1 MNLKLNLDRIAT
13 PTTWIL
19 RIFTGGVFLYSG
31 FVKAIDAWG
40 TFYKFGDYLSVMH
53 LDVWP
58 NLVIF
63 AVFALCIFE
72 FLTGM
77 FLATGS
83 FRRAAPVWPALWLTV
98 AASATRW

>member
-1 MNLKLNLDRIAT
+1 MMNLKLNLDRIAT

-53 LDVWP
+53 LDVWAKLGRRGRRP
-58 NLVIF
+58 DGRD
-63 AVFALCIFE
+63 APSYALDSCQ
-72 FLTGM
+72 GPC
-77 FLATGS
+77 G
-83 FRRAAPVWPALWLTV
+83 
-98 AASATRW
+98 